1 MYNWNSIKKVRIAAY
16 IILVTNLGLGLF
28 LVNGRSK
35 SIIHHERTDG
45 KVGYIH
51 AKRGVK
57 LRQEA
62 NANSNSILS
71 IGNAESVIILN
82 DTSIVNKGWVQ
93 IKYNDSI
100 GWIWKD
106 YLNK

>member
-16 IILVTNLGLGLF
+16 IILATNVGLGLF
-28 LVNGRSK
+28 FVNSK
-35 SIIHHERTDG
+35 SKSTIHHGHTDG
-45 KVGYIH
+45 KIGYIH

-62 NANSNSILS
+62 NANSNFILS
-71 IGNAESVIILN
+71 IGNGESVVILN
-82 DTSIVNKGWVQ
+82 DTSILNKGWVQ

-106 YLNK
+106 YLSK